1 MQEGRGFFCS
11 ELVIKAFKV
20 CGILSNEQMDEAS
33 SNWLPGDLAS
43 DKNKLKLIEG
53 ASLGPEQLVF
63 SGGMWEKEEPGAV
76 SKFFGGV
83 GDKIGLGK
91 KKSGEF

>member
-20 CGILSNEQMDEAS
+20 CGILSDEQMDDAS

-43 DKNKLKLIEG
+43 DKDKLKLIEG
-53 ASLGPEQLVF
+53 ATLGSEQLVF
-63 SGGMWEKEEPGAV
+63 SGGMWEKEEESGV
-76 SKFFGGV
+76 TKFFGNMGE
-83 GDKIGLGK
+83 KMGLK
-91 KKSGEF
+91 KQDSK